1 MKYEE
6 RTGKRSVFKVSVIPA
21 QANKYIEDFENKSP
35 NNFFC
40 MDQATLQK
48 LLIQEHKRKTSYSL
62 AVEMVSSSTKSI
74 STQIQI
80 ITLNSLGL
88 LLQRLKQYN
97 YLVQRGYLV
106 TVLNYLHRE
115 RI

>member
-1 MKYEE
+1 
-6 RTGKRSVFKVSVIPA
+6 
-21 QANKYIEDFENKSP
+21 
-35 NNFFC
+35 

-48 LLIQEHKRKTSYSL
+48 LLTQEHKRKTSHSL

-74 STQIQI
+74 YTQDQI
-80 ITLNSLGL
+80 ISLNSLGL
-88 LLQRLKQYN
+88 LLQRLTQCN
-97 YLVQRGYLV
+97 YLVQRDYLV